1 MRSEV
6 IQEDIDA
13 NEKLA
18 HQSQKDVK
26 LGFGGKFGVQKDR
39 MDKSAVGF
47 DYHEKLAAHASQKD
61 HSAGF
66 GGKFGVQKDRV
77 DKSAVGWEHHEKVEK
92 HESQKGISYYSI
104 RLAEPP
110 VLLDYSA
117 GFGGKFGVQKDR
129 VDKSSVGW
137 DYHEKV
143 EKHESQKG
151 NFGKL
156 YSVEN

>member
-1 MRSEV
+1 MFSFDRLRSEV
-6 IQEDIDA
+6 IEEDFKE

-47 DYHEKLAAHASQKD
+47 DYHEKLATHASQKD
-61 HSAGF
+61 YSTGF

-92 HESQKGISYYSI
+92 HESQKGTSSFIKRHI
-104 RLAEPP
+104 LIPFFRRL
-110 VLLDYSA
+110 L
-117 GFGGKFGVQKDR
+117 GWIWGKI
-129 VDKSSVGW
+129 W
-137 DYHEKV
+137 CA
-143 EKHESQKG
+143 KG
-151 NFGKL
+151 
-156 YSVEN
+156 SR